1 MRAIKIDV
9 EKQEIYEFEFVGG
22 LDAIY
27 SAIGNNCTTFECPID
42 FASAKNM
49 ANSLYCDE
57 EINYR
62 LEDVKGA
69 FKMEGWSYPIINNAI
84 IVGTNKDG
92 EDCDHDINIE
102 SLKSEIEWLGWNH

>member
-1 MRAIKIDV
+1 MRALKIDV

-27 SAIGNNCTTFECPID
+27 SAIGNNCTTFECPIS
-42 FASAKNM
+42 FPSVQNM
-49 ANSLYCDE
+49 ANSLYCDG

-69 FKMEGWSYPIINNAI
+69 FKMKGWDYPIINNCI
-84 IVGTNKDG
+84 IIGTDEEGNDI
-92 EDCDHDINIE
+92 DHDMTIE
-102 SLKSEIEWLGWNH
+102 DILKEIEWLGWNH

>member
-1 MRAIKIDV
+1 MKAVKIDV
-9 EKQEIYEFEFVGG
+9 EKQEIYEFEFEGG

-42 FASAKNM
+42 FASAKNY

-69 FKMEGWSYPIINNAI
+69 FKMEGWTYPIINNSI
-84 IVGTNKDG
+84 IVGTNKDR